1 MGCDIHLFCEKQTK
15 EGTWICV
22 DHFKVSPHIK
32 PDSMGIKTVEDFI
45 GYLIPEP
52 LYDGRNYAFFTM
64 LAGVRRRSDV
74 EQIAEIRG
82 LPCDVSNLVKAFS
95 DYWGCDGHSRSWYTA
110 KELLE
115 YRNQLEE
122 SLSKESSEIRRAY
135 SALNNLCVNIM
146 RRMVEVFHLYDSGAA
161 LEEIKENAD
170 KFRIVFW
177 FDN

>member
-1 MGCDIHLFCEKQTK
+1 MGCDIHMFCEKQTK
-15 EGTWICV
+15 DGTWICV
-22 DHFKVSPHIK
+22 DHFGVSPNIK
-32 PDSMGIKTVEDFI
+32 LDSLNIDTLEDFI

-52 LYDGRNYAFFTM
+52 LYDRRNYAFFTM

-115 YRNQLEE
+115 YRNKLEE
-122 SLSKESSEIRRAY
+122 SFSEENDETKRAY
-135 SALNNLCVNIM
+135 SSLNNLCVNIM
-146 RRMVEVFHLYDSGAA
+146 RRMVEVFHLYDSGTA